1 MNTTTCKPNEVVSA
15 ELALVGL
22 GGAVRNWIQNGVA
35 TAFGWWD
42 RARQRHH
49 LLQLDD
55 RLLKDVGLT
64 RAGVE
69 REVAKPFWK
78 C

>member
-22 GGAVRNWIQNGVA
+22 GGVARNWIQNSVA
-35 TAFGWWD
+35 IDFGWWD

>member
-22 GGAVRNWIQNGVA
+22 GGVARDWIQNGVA
-35 TAFGWWD
+35 IAFGWWD
-42 RARQRHH
+42 RARQRHY

-69 REVAKPFWK
+69 REAAKPFWK

>member
-1 MNTTTCKPNEVVSA
+1 MNTTTCKPNEVASA
-15 ELALVGL
+15 EIALTGL
-22 GGAVRNWIQNGVA
+22 GGVARTWIQNGVA
-35 TAFGWWD
+35 IALGWWD
-42 RARQRHH
+42 RTRQRQH

-64 RAGVE
+64 RADVE
-69 REVAKPFWK
+69 RETAKPFWK

>member
-1 MNTTTCKPNEVVSA
+1 MNTTTCKANEVVSV
-15 ELALVGL
+15 EFALVGL
-22 GGAVRNWIQNGVA
+22 GGVARNWIQNGVV

-69 REVAKPFWK
+69 REAAKPFWQ

>member
-1 MNTTTCKPNEVVSA
+1 MNTATCKPDHVTSA
-15 ELALVGL
+15 ERAL
-22 GGAVRNWIQNGVA
+22 GGFGDMARNWIQNGVA
-35 TAFGWWD
+35 ITLGWWD

-64 RAGVE
+64 RAEVE
-69 REVAKPFWK
+69 REAAKPFWK
-78 C
+78 R

>member
-1 MNTTTCKPNEVVSA
+1 MNTTTCKPDEVVSA

-69 REVAKPFWK
+69 REAAKPFWK

>member
-1 MNTTTCKPNEVVSA
+1 MNTTTCKPDEVVSA

-55 RLLKDVGLT
+55 RLLRDVGLT

-69 REVAKPFWK
+69 REAAKPFWK

>member
-1 MNTTTCKPNEVVSA
+1 MNTTTCKPNEVVWT

-22 GGAVRNWIQNGVA
+22 GGVARNWIQNGVTIA
-35 TAFGWWD
+35 LGWWD

-64 RAGVE
+64 RADVE
-69 REVAKPFWK
+69 GEAAKPFWK

>member
-1 MNTTTCKPNEVVSA
+1 MNTITCKPNEVVSA
-15 ELALVGL
+15 ELALVGP
-22 GGAVRNWIQNGVA
+22 GGVARNWIQNGVVI
-35 TAFGWWD
+35 AFGGWD

-64 RAGVE
+64 RADVE
-69 REVAKPFWK
+69 REAAKPFWK

>member
-1 MNTTTCKPNEVVSA
+1 MNTTTCKPDEVVSA

-35 TAFGWWD
+35 TALGWWD

-69 REVAKPFWK
+69 REAAKPFWK